1 MIKNI
6 IELNLDDND
15 EIVIFSKE
23 LLSCVSNINETG
35 WNKKFVIMSNHIDL
49 QNMKRINEFIIND
62 KLNYIIEKV
71 IENMNK
77 YDDYKYN
84 NYKINFEEICV
95 ELHYANSNNY
105 YIRPWSHIHRDNDN
119 GYLVNTFICYF
130 DVKCEGGDFA
140 IYDLDNKTILSSI
153 NVSSSI
159 NNKNNKKAIIFSGD
173 LLHNPLQIRNGHR
186 YAISFQIPIY

>member
-23 LLSCVSNINETG
+23 LLLYVSNITEIG
-35 WNKKFVIMSNHIDL
+35 WNKKFVIMSNDIDS
-49 QNMKRINEFIIND
+49 QNTNRINEFIVND
-62 KLNYIIEKV
+62 KLNYIIKKV

-77 YDDYKYN
+77 YDDYKIN
-84 NYKINFEEICV
+84 KINFEEICV

-119 GYLVNTFICYF
+119 GCLVNTFICYF
-130 DVKCEGGDFA
+130 DVNCEGGDFA

-159 NNKNNKKAIIFSGD
+159 NNKKAIIFSGD

-186 YAISFQIPIY
+186 YALSFQIPIY